1 MCGVVVA
8 EETLSWLAV
17 WAWAVSTA
25 SGAVVSI
32 TNHST
37 QAAGSGSVS
46 ADGWATIEPVSRWRT
61 LRLATVTRGSV

>member
-8 EETLSWLAV
+8 KETLSWLAV

-32 TNHST
+32 TVHST
-37 QAAGSGSVS
+37 QAAGSG
-46 ADGWATIEPVSRWRT
+46 
-61 LRLATVTRGSV
+61 

>member
-1 MCGVVVA
+1 VVIA

-32 TNHST
+32 TVHST
-37 QAAGSGSVS
+37 QAEGSG
-46 ADGWATIEPVSRWRT
+46 
-61 LRLATVTRGSV
+61 

>member
-1 MCGVVVA
+1 MCGVVIA

-32 TNHST
+32 TTHST
-37 QAAGSGSVS
+37 QTADSG
-46 ADGWATIEPVSRWRT
+46 
-61 LRLATVTRGSV
+61 

>member
-17 WAWAVSTA
+17 WAWAVSKA
-25 SGAVVSI
+25 IGAVVSI

-37 QAAGSGSVS
+37 QTAGSG
-46 ADGWATIEPVSRWRT
+46 
-61 LRLATVTRGSV
+61 

>member
-8 EETLSWLAV
+8 EETLLRLAV

-32 TNHST
+32 TVHST
-37 QAAGSGSVS
+37 QAEGSG
-46 ADGWATIEPVSRWRT
+46 
-61 LRLATVTRGSV
+61 

>member
-1 MCGVVVA
+1 MCGVVGA

-25 SGAVVSI
+25 KGAVVSI

-37 QAAGSGSVS
+37 QTAGSG
-46 ADGWATIEPVSRWRT
+46 
-61 LRLATVTRGSV
+61 

>member
-1 MCGVVVA
+1 MCGVLVA

-25 SGAVVSI
+25 IGAVVSI

-37 QAAGSGSVS
+37 QTAVSG
-46 ADGWATIEPVSRWRT
+46 
-61 LRLATVTRGSV
+61 

>member
-1 MCGVVVA
+1 MCGVVIA

-32 TNHST
+32 TVHST
-37 QAAGSGSVS
+37 HAMGSG
-46 ADGWATIEPVSRWRT
+46 
-61 LRLATVTRGSV
+61 

>member
-1 MCGVVVA
+1 MYGAVVA

-25 SGAVVSI
+25 IGAVVSI

-37 QAAGSGSVS
+37 QVAGSG
-46 ADGWATIEPVSRWRT
+46 
-61 LRLATVTRGSV
+61 

>member
-25 SGAVVSI
+25 IGAVVSI

-37 QAAGSGSVS
+37 QAAASG
-46 ADGWATIEPVSRWRT
+46 
-61 LRLATVTRGSV
+61 

>member
-37 QAAGSGSVS
+37 QTAGSG
-46 ADGWATIEPVSRWRT
+46 
-61 LRLATVTRGSV
+61 